1 MSSSPAT
8 ASSPGTM
15 PAPAPAV
22 APRPGLRRLLDR
34 PGHRAVRRAAIA
46 SLVVNM
52 GLVATG
58 GAVRLTDSGLG
69 CPTWPHCLNGTT
81 HPPTAYHHWIELG
94 NRWLISI
101 LFTVGVVTVLVAMRQ
116 RPRRR
121 DVVRLSWLLL
131 GAVPLQAVL
140 GGITVLT
147 HLNPWVVMLHFL
159 ASMGMVAVATALVR
173 RASEGDGPPAV
184 VAPLLLRRLVYGL
197 AAVVA
202 GVLALGTIVTG
213 SGPHAG
219 DETAKRTGLDPVQIT
234 QLHADAVFLLV
245 GLTVALVVA
254 LAVVGAPKQL
264 EKAARLLLVAELA
277 QGVIGYVQY
286 FTQLPSGLVELHLVG
301 ATVIAAAATW
311 LCLSLRE
318 RGADDEP
325 TSTADR
331 AATVV
336 VTR

>member
-8 ASSPGTM
+8 ASSPGTV
-15 PAPAPAV
+15 PVPGLAS
-22 APRPGLRRLLDR
+22 APRGGLRRLLER
-34 PGHRAVRRAAIA
+34 PGPATVRRAAIA

-69 CPTWPHCLNGTT
+69 CPTWPHCLNGTA

-101 LFTVGVVTVLVAMRQ
+101 LFAVGLLTVLAVLRQ
-116 RPRRR
+116 QPRRP
-121 DVVRLSWLLL
+121 DLVRLAWLLL

-159 ASMGMVAVATALVR
+159 ASMAMVAVATLLVR
-173 RASEGDGPPAV
+173 RAGEGDAAPV
-184 VAPLLLRRLVYGL
+184 TVAPLLLRRLVLGL
-197 AAVVA
+197 AALVGVVL
-202 GVLALGTIVTG
+202 VLGTIVTG

-219 DETAKRTGLDPVQIT
+219 DETAKRTGLDPVLVT

-254 LAVVGAPKQL
+254 LAVVGTPWRVQ
-264 EKAARLLLVAELA
+264 KAARWLLAAELA

-286 FTQLPSGLVELHLVG
+286 FTKLPSGLVELHLIG
-301 ATVIAAAATW
+301 ATTIAVATTW
-311 LCLSLRE
+311 LWLSLRE
-318 RGADDEP
+318 RTTGDAG
-325 TSTADR
+325 
-331 AATVV
+331 TVSGS
-336 VTR
+336 